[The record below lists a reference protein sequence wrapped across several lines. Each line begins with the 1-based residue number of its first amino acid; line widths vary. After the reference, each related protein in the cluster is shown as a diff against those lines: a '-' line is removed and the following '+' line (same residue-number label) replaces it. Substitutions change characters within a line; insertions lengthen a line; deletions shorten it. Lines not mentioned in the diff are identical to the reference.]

1 MRSILKKSPLLF
13 LIAIFFASV
22 SAFNTTTFD
31 YNSTKL
37 GVNIT
42 NTTDLYAYEI
52 SFDYTGTSAAIQQY
66 NFLGPPSITVYGY
79 IIKDNIL
86 SVYGSRLDSNRTG
99 INSSGMLFNVSH
111 SGGGIKLRY
120 TIAVYSNGTAVYTY
134 YNNTCGN
141 GVCDSG
147 ETCSSC
153 PQDCGSCGGG
163 GGGGGGGSGGGGGR
177 ITLFTFTPELL
188 QLTLVE
194 GRNQRENV
202 RLTNSVRRSL
212 QVLEVDLG
220 DLNRFI
226 AAYIPS
232 VPFFIPE
239 RDYTEFYIDFFARKG
254 IKPDVYTGE
263 IKFKT
268 AEGTETL
275 PVILQVVEE
284 QPLFDVTVSLERDQ
298 YAPGDIALATLDVQN
313 FGDKTDI
320 DVTIHYSIK
329 NFAGEELVFEEG
341 SYAIENYKLQL
352 VTRLRVPR
360 NVAPGEKLIYYAQ
373 VTYPLQNISASASSV
388 FTVVEPGIS
397 PFGSGA
403 NLFIIIFIPIALVAI
418 IIVTIVIIVNV
429 TRAGGN
435 LYSIITG
442 TPLNILKTKP
452 TR

>member
-1 MRSILKKSPLLF
+1 MQSILKKSALLF
-13 LIAIFFASV
+13 LTAVFFASV
-22 SAFNTTTFD
+22 SAFETTTFD

-42 NTTDLYAYEI
+42 NTTNLYAYEI

-66 NFLGPPSITVYGY
+66 NFLGPPSITVYDS

-86 SVYGSRLDSNRTG
+86 SVYGSRLDPNRTG

-111 SGGGIKLRY
+111 SGGSITLKY
-120 TIAVYSNGTAVYTY
+120 TIAVYSDGTTVYTY

-153 PQDCGSCGGG
+153 SQDCGGCGGG
-163 GGGGGGGSGGGGGR
+163 GGGGGGGGSSGGGGR
-177 ITLFTFTPELL
+177 ITPFTFTPELL

-194 GRNQRENV
+194 GRNQRENIL
-202 RLTNSVRRSL
+202 LTNIVRRSL
-212 QVLEVDLG
+212 QIVEVDLG
-220 DLNRFI
+220 DLSTFI
-226 AAYIPS
+226 AAYVPS
-232 VPFFIPE
+232 APFFIPE
-239 RDYTEFYIDFFARKG
+239 RGYTDFYIDFFARKG

-298 YAPGDIALATLDVQN
+298 YAPGDIALASLDIQN
-313 FGDKTDI
+313 FGDKKDI
-320 DVTIHYSIK
+320 DVIIHYSIR

-341 SYAIENYKLQL
+341 SYAIDNYKLQL
-352 VTRLRVPR
+352 ITKLRVPR
-360 NVAPGEKLIYYAQ
+360 DVALGEKLIYYVQ
-373 VTYPLQNISASASSV
+373 VTYPTQNISASASSV
-388 FTVVEPGIS
+388 FTIVEPDTS

-403 NLFIIIFIPIALVAI
+403 NLFLIIFIPIALVAI
-418 IIVTIVIIVNV
+418 IIITIVIIINV
-429 TRAGGN
+429 TKSRRRPSA
-435 LYSIITG
+435 
-442 TPLNILKTKP
+442 
-452 TR
+452 